1 MKKYLDVSIGQYS
14 SAGRKPINQD
24 FHGAL
29 IPNEPLLSSK
39 GITIAIAD
47 GISSSNVSQIASETA
62 VGGFIQDYYSTSE
75 AWSVKTSAQR
85 VLKAINSWLYSQTRN
100 SPYRFDKDKGYI
112 CTFSAIIFKSN
123 TAHLFHSGDS
133 RIYRVSGTSLEQL
146 TDDHRNIVSSETSYL
161 TKALGIHDTLE
172 MDYSKILLTEGDIF
186 VLATDGVYEYVN
198 EKHISEAVKRNNS
211 LDLIAK
217 KLVDEAY
224 SAGSHD
230 NLSIQIARVNSLPSQ
245 DINELQQQINL
256 LTPAPQL
263 STRMNFDGYKILRDI
278 YISSRSH
285 VFLAEDLDTN
295 EKVVIKTPSAEMKNN
310 ERYLES
316 FLMEDWIAKRL
327 NNAHI
332 LKAIEPTRKRH
343 YLYTVTE
350 YIEGQTLAQ
359 WMIDN
364 TSPDL
369 ETVRT
374 IVSQIAKGLQAFHRQ
389 EMVHQD
395 LRPNNIMI
403 DKNNTV
409 KIIDF
414 GATQVAGLTELVSMN
429 EGLVGTAQFT
439 APEYFV
445 GSSGTPQSDIF
456 SLGVITYKMLS
467 GKLPYGNSIAKTS
480 DRRTQGRLK
489 YIPLCDDNSLLPGWV
504 DYAINKAVHIDPT
517 KRYTEVSEF
526 MYELQKPNQHYLNKT
541 KAPIMERN
549 PVLFWQCISISL
561 LLIIIFQ
568 ASK

>member
-1 MKKYLDVSIGQYS
+1 MKKCLNVSIGQDT
-14 SAGRKPINQD
+14 SAGRKPVNQD

-39 GITIAIAD
+39 GIAIAIAD

-62 VGGFIQDYYSTSE
+62 IGGFIQDYYSTSE

-100 SPYRFDKDKGYI
+100 SPYRYNKDKGYI

-133 RIYRVSGTSLEQL
+133 RIYRVSGNSLEQL
-146 TDDHRNIVSSETSYL
+146 TDDHRNIISADTSYL

-172 MDYSKILLTEGDIF
+172 MDYSKVLLNEGDVF

-198 EKHISEAVKRNNS
+198 EKQISQAVQSKNS
-211 LDLIAK
+211 LDEIAK
-217 KLVDEAY
+217 QLINEAY
-224 SAGSHD
+224 SAGSLD
-230 NLSIQIARVNSLPSQ
+230 NLSIQIVRINSLPSQ
-245 DINELQQQINL
+245 DIDELQQQINV
-256 LTPAPQL
+256 LTPAPPL

-364 TSPDL
+364 PSPDL
-369 ETVRT
+369 ETVRK
-374 IVSQIAKGLQAFHRQ
+374 IVTQIAKGLQAFHRQ

-414 GATQVAGLTELVSMN
+414 GATKVAGLTELVSIN

-439 APEYFV
+439 APEYFL
-445 GSSGTPQSDIF
+445 GYAGTPQSDIF
-456 SLGVITYKMLS
+456 SLGVIAYKMLS

-480 DRRTQGRLK
+480 DRRTLGRLK
-489 YIPLCDDNSLLPGWV
+489 YNPLSDDNNSLPGWI
-504 DYAINKAVHIDPT
+504 DYAINKAVHIDPV

-526 MYELQKPNQHYLNKT
+526 IYELQTPNRQYLNKT

-549 PVLFWQCISISL
+549 PVLFWQCISITL
-561 LLIIIFQ
+561 LLILLFQ
-568 ASK
+568 ATH